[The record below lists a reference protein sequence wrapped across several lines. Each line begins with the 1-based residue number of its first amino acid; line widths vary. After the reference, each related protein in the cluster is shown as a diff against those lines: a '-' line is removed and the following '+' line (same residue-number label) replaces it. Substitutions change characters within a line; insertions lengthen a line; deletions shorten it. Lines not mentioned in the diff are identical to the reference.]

1 MIRRR
6 TAPLLVLLL
15 VGALMPLFAV
25 AQRGNR
31 RTTPTSRNPG
41 VELGQVTPSPTVT
54 DYRIPFA
61 IGEGDTCRDPSRL
74 HRVTLRVYN
83 LLSQVV
89 AVPTLAQATGTQ
101 ASVAVGQPLENV
113 LLPCAQYVA
122 FWDGRHPGTQTP
134 VAEGIYLYR
143 IEVDG
148 FAVVRKMVVRR

>member
-1 MIRRR
+1 MTRRR
-6 TAPLLVLLL
+6 TAPWSVLLL
-15 VGALMPLFAV
+15 VGALMPLFAM
-25 AQRGNR
+25 AQRGER
-31 RTTPTSRNPG
+31 LPPSRNPG
-41 VELGQVTPSPTVT
+41 VELGQVTPAPAETE
-54 DYRIPFA
+54 YRIPFS
-61 IGEGDTCRDPSRL
+61 IGEGGSCRDPARL

-89 AVPTLAQATGTQ
+89 AVPTLTQSAGAQA
-101 ASVAVGQPLENV
+101 SLAVGQPLENV

-122 FWDGRHPGTQTP
+122 YWDGRHPGTQTP

>member
-1 MIRRR
+1 MTRRW

-31 RTTPTSRNPG
+31 RSPPSRNPG
-41 VELGQVTPSPTVT
+41 IELGQVTPSPAVT
-54 DYRIPFA
+54 DYRIPFM
-61 IGEGDTCRDPSRL
+61 IGEGETCRDPARL

-113 LLPCAQYVA
+113 LLPCAQYLA
-122 FWDGRHPGTQTP
+122 YWDGRHPGTQTP

-148 FAVVRKMVVRR
+148 FAVVRKLVVRR